1 MFIISQIAPAQ
12 SDRYIMCLYP
22 MIALVVA
29 AIITGLVKLIKS
41 GQRIQIV
48 AVVIFTGVFF
58 LSSLTVI
65 HPDYLY
71 PEQREMVL
79 GTEEAPSDMN
89 ALMIADGDFRGFP
102 EAVKLSH
109 YRNVIVLEEQQ
120 LSILEDKKPEEQNCN
135 MIVYIYGGL
144 DQDANL
150 EQVCELMG
158 DPQGA
163 TQEISSDIM
172 DFKAYEV
179 KWEVE

>member
-1 MFIISQIAPAQ
+1 MKDNKWKVITLVCLMLGVLIVNTYYLGQKSGYYVDEGMTLFLANGHYNGAVTSK
-12 SDRYIMCLYP
+12 SDR
-22 MIALVVA
+22 
-29 AIITGLVKLIKS
+29 
-41 GQRIQIV
+41 
-48 AVVIFTGVFF
+48 
-58 LSSLTVI
+58 
-65 HPDYLY
+65 
-71 PEQREMVL
+71 
-79 GTEEAPSDMN
+79 
-89 ALMIADGDFRGFP
+89 DFRGFP

-144 DQDANL
+144 DQDSDL
-150 EQVCELMG
+150 EQICELMG